1 MLVSVNKHADIYSC
15 VPLHGTPQSSGRPYQ
30 LEMRKI
36 FIFLYL
42 IPNLIF
48 AQQQE
53 TDSLDAFIAKQVQ
66 DYKLPGLAI
75 GIIKG
80 NKVVFRNGYGV
91 TSTLDKLPVTTQTI
105 FPLSSCTK
113 AFTAA
118 AMAILVDEGKMA
130 WNDKVIKYLPD
141 FKLSDPWITKE
152 LTISDILSHRSGLNP
167 YDGDLLWYGT
177 NYTEKEIVN
186 KIQYAPIKNNF
197 RIDFGY
203 QNVMYL
209 VAGLVIEAVAG
220 KPYDEFVKEKL
231 LQPLSMTKT
240 STNILEMQKDK
251 NYAKPHLRN
260 KPIKLVNMD
269 NIAPAGAINSN
280 IDDMMRWMQ
289 MWIGQGRI
297 NDTIII
303 NENSFE
309 TITSIKTLT
318 SGTTERGYGFGWYI
332 DYTDGEKVLH
342 HDGGMPGYKSSIVL
356 FPKRGAALVIL
367 TNKISPINDQLI
379 SVLTEYLTKSEK
391 MAWFQADKNMSRKST
406 VYIWDKER
414 EDISKLKSNIP
425 NLANYEGDYEDKVYG
440 KANIRNE
447 NGKAVLELSPAKELF
462 TGNLYYLS
470 KDKFKIIFND
480 GFIPAGEIIF
490 EYNTGKK
497 ISGFKMNIE
506 TGDFHFEDL
515 NFKKVIVGDSTN

>member
-1 MLVSVNKHADIYSC
+1 MKNV
-15 VPLHGTPQSSGRPYQ
+15 
-30 LEMRKI
+30 

-42 IPNLIF
+42 LPNLIF
-48 AQQQE
+48 AQQQG
-53 TDSLDAFIAKQVQ
+53 TDSLDVFIAKQVQ
-66 DYKLPGLAI
+66 DYKVPGLAI

-80 NKVVFRNGYGV
+80 NKVVFKNGYGV
-91 TSTLDKLPVTTQTI
+91 TSTLNNLPVTTQTI

-118 AMAILVDEGKMA
+118 AMGVLVDEGKIN

-152 LTISDILSHRSGLNP
+152 LTISDILSHRSGLNS

-177 NYTEKEIVN
+177 NYTKKEIVN
-186 KIQYAPIKNNF
+186 KIQYSPIKNNF
-197 RIDFGY
+197 RVDFGY

-209 VAGLVIEAVAG
+209 VAGLIIEAVSG

-240 STNILEMQKDK
+240 STSIIEMQKDN
-251 NYAKPHLRN
+251 NYAQPHLKN

-280 IDDMMRWMQ
+280 IDEMMRWMQ

-297 NDTIII
+297 NDTIIV

-309 TITSIKTLT
+309 IITSIKTLT

-332 DYTDGEKVLH
+332 DYRDGEKVLH
-342 HDGGMPGYKSSIVL
+342 HNGGMPGYKSSIVL
-356 FPKRGAALVIL
+356 FPKRGDAIVIL
-367 TNKISPINDQLI
+367 TNKISPISDQLI

-391 MAWFQADKNMSRKST
+391 INWFQADKSMSRKST
-406 VYIWDKER
+406 IYMWDKER
-414 EDISKLKSNIP
+414 EDVSKLKSDIP
-425 NLANYEGDYEDKVYG
+425 SIATYEGNYEDKVYG
-440 KANIRNE
+440 KANIRSE
-447 NGKAVLELSPAKELF
+447 NGKAVLELLPAKELF

-490 EYNTGKK
+490 EQGTDKK
-497 ISGFKMNIE
+497 IKGFKLNIE

-515 NFKKVIVGDSTN
+515 YFKKK

>member
-1 MLVSVNKHADIYSC
+1 MKNV
-15 VPLHGTPQSSGRPYQ
+15 
-30 LEMRKI
+30 

-42 IPNLIF
+42 LPNIVF
-48 AQQQE
+48 AQQQD
-53 TDSLDAFIAKQVQ
+53 TDSLNAFIAKQVR
-66 DYKLPGLAI
+66 DYKVPGLAI

-80 NKVVFRNGYGV
+80 NKVVFKNGFGV
-91 TSTLDKLPVTTQTI
+91 ASTLNNLPVTTQTI
-105 FPLSSCTK
+105 FPLASCTK

-118 AMAILVDEGKMA
+118 AMGVLVDEGKMN

-152 LTISDILSHRSGLNP
+152 LSISDILSHRSGLNT

-177 NYTEKEIVN
+177 NYTKKEIVH
-186 KIQYAPIKNNF
+186 KIQNSPIKNNF
-197 RIDFGY
+197 RVDFGY

-209 VAGLVIEAVAG
+209 VAGLIIEAVSE

-240 STNILEMQKDK
+240 STSIIEMQKDK
-251 NYAKPHLRN
+251 NYAQPHLKN

-280 IDDMMRWMQ
+280 IEEMMRWMQ

-297 NDTIII
+297 NDTIIV

-332 DYTDGEKVLH
+332 DYRDGEKVLH

-356 FPKRGAALVIL
+356 FPKKGDAIVIL

-391 MAWFQADKNMSRKST
+391 INWSQADKNMSRKST
-406 VYIWDKER
+406 VYMWDKER
-414 EDISKLKSNIP
+414 EDVSKLKSDIP
-425 NLANYEGDYEDKVYG
+425 NISIYEGEYEDKVYG
-440 KANIRNE
+440 KAIIKNE
-447 NGKAVLELSPAKELF
+447 NGKAVLELLPTKELF

-490 EYNTGKK
+490 EQGTDKK
-497 ISGFKMNIE
+497 ISGFKINIE

-515 NFKKVIVGDSTN
+515 NFKKVVAGDSK

>member
-1 MLVSVNKHADIYSC
+1 MESLQSLVALLNRMKNVFY
-15 VPLHGTPQSSGRPYQ
+15 
-30 LEMRKI
+30 I
-36 FIFLYL
+36 FFLL
-42 IPNLIF
+42 PNLIF
-48 AQQQE
+48 AQQQH
-53 TDSLDAFIAKQVQ
+53 TDSLDAFIAKQVK
-66 DYKLPGLAI
+66 DYKVPGLAI
-75 GIIKG
+75 GIIKD
-80 NKVVFRNGYGV
+80 NKVVFKNGYGV
-91 TSTLDKLPVTTQTI
+91 TSTLDNLPVTTQTI

-118 AMAILVDEGKMA
+118 AMAVLVDEEKIN

-152 LTISDILSHRSGLNP
+152 LTISDILSHRSGLSS

-177 NYTEKEIVN
+177 TYTKKEVVD
-186 KIQYAPIKNNF
+186 KIQYAPIKNHF

-209 VAGLVIEAVAG
+209 VAGMVIEAVSR

-231 LQPLSMTKT
+231 LKPLSMTKT
-240 STNILEMQKDK
+240 STSILEMQTNK
-251 NYAKPHLRN
+251 NYAQPHLKN

-280 IDDMMRWMQ
+280 IDEMMRWMQ

-309 TITSIKTLT
+309 TITAIKTLT
-318 SGTTERGYGFGWYI
+318 SGTSEKGYGFGWYI
-332 DYTDGEKVLH
+332 DYREGEKVLH

-356 FPKRGAALVIL
+356 FPKRGEAIVIL

-379 SVLTEYLTKSEK
+379 NALTEYLTQSENIN
-391 MAWFQADKNMSRKST
+391 WFQTDINMSRKST
-406 VYIWDKER
+406 VYTWDKER
-414 EDISKLKSNIP
+414 EDVSKLKSNIP
-425 NLANYEGDYEDKVYG
+425 NMAIYEGDYEDKVYG

-447 NGKAVLELSPAKELF
+447 NGKAVLELLPTKELF
-462 TGNLYYLS
+462 KGNLYYLS
-470 KDKFKIIFND
+470 KNRFKIIVND
-480 GFIPAGEIIF
+480 GFIPAGEIVF
-490 EYNTGKK
+490 EQGADKK
-497 ISGFKMNIE
+497 IKGFKVNIE

-515 NFKKVIVGDSTN
+515 DFKKVN

>member
-1 MLVSVNKHADIYSC
+1 MKKL
-15 VPLHGTPQSSGRPYQ
+15 
-30 LEMRKI
+30 
-36 FIFLYL
+36 FIFFYL
-42 IPNLIF
+42 LPNLVF
-48 AQQQE
+48 AQHHD

-66 DYKLPGLAI
+66 DYKMPGLAI
-75 GIIKG
+75 GIIKD
-80 NKVVFRNGYGV
+80 NKVVFKNGYGV

-118 AMAILVDEGKMA
+118 AMAVLVDEEKIN

-152 LTISDILSHRSGLNP
+152 LTISDILSHRSGLKTF
-167 YDGDLLWYGT
+167 DGDLLWYGT

-186 KIQYAPIKNNF
+186 KIQYSPITNNF
-197 RIDFGY
+197 RLDFGY

-209 VAGLVIEAVAG
+209 VAGLVIEAVSG
-220 KPYDEFVKEKL
+220 KPYEEFVREKL

-240 STNILEMQKDK
+240 STSILEMQKDK
-251 NYAKPHLRN
+251 NYAQPHLKN

-280 IDDMMRWMQ
+280 IDEMMRWMQ

-318 SGTTERGYGFGWYI
+318 SGTTEKGYGFGWYI
-332 DYTDGEKVLH
+332 DYREGEKVLH
-342 HDGGMPGYKSSIVL
+342 HDGGMPGYKSSVVL
-356 FPKRGAALVIL
+356 FPKRGDAIVIL
-367 TNKISPINDQLI
+367 TNKISPISDQLI
-379 SVLTEYLTKSEK
+379 TVLTEYLTKSEK
-391 MAWFQADKNMSRKST
+391 INWFQADKDMSRKST
-406 VYIWDKER
+406 VYMWDKER
-414 EDISKLKSNIP
+414 EDVSKLRSNIP
-425 NLANYEGDYEDKVYG
+425 NIAIYEGDYEDKVYG
-440 KANIRNE
+440 KANIRKE
-447 NGKAVLELSPAKELF
+447 NGKAVLELLPTKELF
-462 TGNLYYLS
+462 SGNLYYLS

-490 EYNTGKK
+490 EQGADKK
-497 ISGFKMNIE
+497 IQGFKMNIE

-515 NFKKVIVGDSTN
+515 NFKKVN

>member
-1 MLVSVNKHADIYSC
+1 MKKL
-15 VPLHGTPQSSGRPYQ
+15 
-30 LEMRKI
+30 
-36 FIFLYL
+36 FIFLIL
-42 IPNLIF
+42 VPNVIF
-48 AQQQE
+48 AQQQD
-53 TDSLDAFIAKQVQ
+53 TASLNIFIAKQVK
-66 DYKLPGLAI
+66 DYKVPGLAI

-80 NKVVFRNGYGV
+80 NKVVFKNGYGV
-91 TSTLDKLPVTTQTI
+91 TSTLDNFPVTTQTI

-118 AMAILVDEGKMA
+118 AMAVLIDEGKIS
-130 WNDKVIKYLPD
+130 WNDKVIKFLPD

-152 LTISDILSHRSGLNP
+152 LTISDILSHRSGLNS

-177 NYTEKEIVN
+177 NYTKKEIVN
-186 KIQYAPIKNNF
+186 KIQYSPIKNNF

-209 VAGLVIEAVAG
+209 VAGMVIEAVSG

-231 LQPLSMTKT
+231 LKPLSMTKT
-240 STNILEMQKDK
+240 STSVLEMRKDK
-251 NYAKPHLRN
+251 SYAQPHLKN

-269 NIAPAGAINSN
+269 NIAPAAAINSN
-280 IDDMMRWMQ
+280 IDEMMRWMQ

-309 TITSIKTLT
+309 TITTIKTLT

-332 DYTDGEKVLH
+332 DYRDGEKVLH

-356 FPKRGAALVIL
+356 FPKRGDAIVIL

-379 SVLTEYLTKSEK
+379 NVLKDYLTNPQKVN
-391 MAWFQADKNMSRKST
+391 WLQADSNMSRKQT
-406 VYIWDKER
+406 VYYWDKER
-414 EDISKLKSNIP
+414 EDISKLKSTIP
-425 NLANYEGDYEDKVYG
+425 NIAIYEGDYEDKVYG

-447 NGKAVLELSPAKELF
+447 NGKAVLELLPTKELF
-462 TGNLYYLS
+462 TGNLYYLT

-490 EYNTGKK
+490 EQGTDKK
-497 ISGFKMNIE
+497 ISSFKMNIE

-515 NFKKVIVGDSTN
+515 DFKKVRKSEINN

>member
-1 MLVSVNKHADIYSC
+1 MTD
-15 VPLHGTPQSSGRPYQ
+15 QSSDRPYQ
-30 LEMRKI
+30 IEMNKL
-36 FIFLYL
+36 FIFLCL
-42 IPNLIF
+42 LPNLIF
-48 AQQQE
+48 AQQQD

-66 DYKLPGLAI
+66 DYKVPGLAI

-80 NKVVFRNGYGV
+80 NKVVFKKGYGV
-91 TSTLDKLPVTTQTI
+91 TSTLDNFPVTTQTI

-118 AMAILVDEGKMA
+118 AMAILVDEGKIN
-130 WNDKVIKYLPD
+130 WNDKVIKFLPD
-141 FKLSDPWITKE
+141 FKLSDPWITRE
-152 LTISDILSHRSGLNP
+152 LTISDILSHRSGLNT
-167 YDGDLLWYGT
+167 YEGDLLWYGT
-177 NYTEKEIVN
+177 NYTKKEIVS
-186 KIQYAPIKNNF
+186 KIQYSPIKNNF
-197 RIDFGY
+197 RLDFGY

-209 VAGLVIEAVAG
+209 VAGMVIEAVSG
-220 KPYDEFVKEKL
+220 KTYDEFIKEKL
-231 LQPLSMTKT
+231 LKLLSMTKT
-240 STNILEMQKDK
+240 STSILEMKKGKD
-251 NYAKPHLRN
+251 YAQPHLKN

-280 IDDMMRWMQ
+280 IDEMMRWMQ

-309 TITSIKTLT
+309 TITTIKILT
-318 SGTTERGYGFGWYI
+318 SGTTEKGYGFGWYI
-332 DYTDGEKVLH
+332 DYRDGEKVLH

-356 FPKRGAALVIL
+356 FPKRGDAIVIL
-367 TNKISPINDQLI
+367 TNKISPISDQLI

-391 MAWFQADKNMSRKST
+391 INWFQADKNMSRKST
-406 VYIWDKER
+406 IYMRDKER
-414 EDISKLKSNIP
+414 EDVSKLKSTIP
-425 NLANYEGDYEDKVYG
+425 DIANYEGDYEDKVYG

-447 NGKAVLELSPAKELF
+447 NGKAVLELLPTKELF

-490 EYNTGKK
+490 EYNTDKK
-497 ISGFKMNIE
+497 IKGFKLNIE

-515 NFKKVIVGDSTN
+515 YFKKQ